1 MSRIKGFNFS
11 PEIRWNFLARARVT
25 TFLSLLAIVVGQL
38 CLPAPSL
45 QAAEGDLVSI
55 TGLNISP
62 LGDPAETSNG
72 RHLVALQGTFTNT
85 TNEAIS
91 ELKLN
96 LVSTPAIRSRSQL
109 AELIS
114 DPTISRNL
122 ISSNFFATLRN
133 VAPGGTRDWQITFV
147 GEDVLKVN
155 ASGVYA
161 FGVKPNLPGNNE
173 ATVVTT
179 PWFFNAD
186 IKPTN
191 VALVAPLTT
200 RINHLANGE
209 VKNLE
214 KDLAEA
220 QRLTNLILGES
231 GSKIS
236 WLQDSALSSWVSQLT
251 ASSDSEIP
259 IKLGD
264 ALADLTPN
272 GFLPFGSTNLTALSL
287 VDHQRDLLD
296 ALALTR
302 SGAKDKPIFY
312 APTQGVADSKTIT
325 LLNQQD
331 IRTIVSNE
339 FLRGN
344 ARITTSAVTEAD
356 SNPVLVHDLAASSC
370 LTSANGDATS
380 FFKTEI
386 CLKSEIGMITAESPQ
401 KSRSIIVL
409 APTNWNI
416 SSQQLSKLI
425 ASLSD
430 QSWVQI
436 TNLETVAALNSAGN
450 YKISVKDFQ
459 SELTTLTIRQ
469 ADALRVETGTLA
481 SVFADK
487 NLVAGFNASR
497 VLGFSELWESS
508 GEATEFLSENLAL
521 VDTYLGAISI
531 QGSSRITTPQESSDI
546 PITIVNESD
555 RNVSVSI
562 GLTSTATSRFT
573 AVPSE
578 LIQVN
583 SGQRITIP
591 VAITL
596 IGAGVVDVQAQ
607 LIAPNGERFGEAKN
621 MQISSAAYGQFART
635 LVWGAFGLLVL
646 LALGNFVKRRKG
658 KNQVNALES

>member
-133 VAPGGTRDWQITFV
+133 VAPGGTKDWQITFV

-302 SGAKDKPIFY
+302 SNAKDQPIFY

-370 LTSANGDATS
+370 LTSANGEATS

-459 SELTTLTIRQ
+459 SELTKLTIRQ
-469 ADALRVETGTLA
+469 ADALRNKIGTLG
-481 SVFADK
+481 SVFADQD
-487 NLVAGFNASR
+487 LVAGFNASR

-646 LALGNFVKRRKG
+646 LALSNFVKRRKG